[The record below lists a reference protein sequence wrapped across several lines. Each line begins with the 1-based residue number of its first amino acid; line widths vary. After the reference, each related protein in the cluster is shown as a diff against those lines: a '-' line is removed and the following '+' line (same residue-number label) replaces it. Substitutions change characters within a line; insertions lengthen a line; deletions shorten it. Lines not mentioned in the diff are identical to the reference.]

1 METIFLDKDV
11 RFKHPIVFGPDYFM
25 YKYDN
30 DTIFKY
36 FKNNGQSPE
45 EWNELLTNKGQKITK
60 MSEFDMPENYFKAF
74 VFQNGKLIGYT
85 MENIFKEGYKPT
97 SKLDYKTKDKKLKV
111 LEIERKVIDGL
122 NNIGIIYGDIEQSNF
137 LYNPSNGRMILLNI
151 DNVRL
156 KDMDFDSKNMYM
168 SFYLKKNPNHPELL
182 DRYLFNIHTIAY
194 LQNVFYPSVLQI
206 FNECKFCYELDTPA
220 NYKIAKEMVNLDEN
234 YHGRLLIDNQK
245 PLIRKK
251 TR

>member
-168 SFYLKKNPNHPELL
+168 SFYLRKILIIQNYSIVT
-182 DRYLFNIHTIAY
+182 YL
-194 LQNVFYPSVLQI
+194 I
-206 FNECKFCYELDTPA
+206 F
-220 NYKIAKEMVNLDEN
+220 I
-234 YHGRLLIDNQK
+234 RLLICKMSFIHQYYKYLMNVSFAMS
-245 PLIRKK
+245 
-251 TR
+251 